1 METPHVGQGTDNCLA
16 VSSFFRIWKRMQQD
30 VRKKLFNLEH
40 NQFEF
45 LGTNL
50 RKLQYVPR
58 ENVLLASND
67 HPSVTTPTG
76 NRDACQ
82 PPIHELFSW
91 RGVESPAEYHA
102 TPYSTML
109 QDYMPATILLSC
121 KACPGYLSN
130 YFHPS
135 GNLWQPSCV

>member
-16 VSSFFRIWKRMQQD
+16 VSSFFRIWNRMQQD

-45 LGTNL
+45 LGTNI
-50 RKLQYVPR
+50 RKLQYIPR

-82 PPIHELFSW
+82 PPIHDPSSPPLFNDFQKIGFRCGNTKNKLLDLRRHW
-91 RGVESPAEYHA
+91 RVES
-102 TPYSTML
+102 TPRVSVAQGGSLALGPERTS
-109 QDYMPATILLSC
+109 A
-121 KACPGYLSN
+121 
-130 YFHPS
+130 
-135 GNLWQPSCV
+135 